1 MIINNKKI
9 SSNLSLEE
17 SIKSNWFGIK
27 ANNLNF
33 IKKRLE
39 VVNYSLLK
47 DYKSSQYTSLGL
59 EYNLIIPEKK
69 NFKNRNL
76 LSIVVLDF
84 LMTYRGWRHIKGLP
98 VNGQRTWSNA
108 NSCYKNNTELREFKS
123 SLLKNS
129 FKSVQSQNLN
139 TIYLAEQVNLLWKN
153 QWEDEWKEAKRR
165 RLLIQK
171 NNKNFAKI
179 DLVGLASGNINF
191 YAKGKKVEFKKNV
204 INLGFDPGF
213 TKNLFKIN
221 SLNSSVNKGGVIID
235 KSLNKVK
242 KKKSSKLVQK
252 QPLKAKKKKSS
263 WE

>member
-1 MIINNKKI
+1 
-9 SSNLSLEE
+9 
-17 SIKSNWFGIK
+17 
-27 ANNLNF
+27 
-33 IKKRLE
+33 
-39 VVNYSLLK
+39 
-47 DYKSSQYTSLGL
+47 
-59 EYNLIIPEKK
+59 
-69 NFKNRNL
+69 
-76 LSIVVLDF
+76 
-84 LMTYRGWRHIKGLP
+84 
-98 VNGQRTWSNA
+98 
-108 NSCYKNNTELREFKS
+108 
-123 SLLKNS
+123 
-129 FKSVQSQNLN
+129 
-139 TIYLAEQVNLLWKN
+139 
-153 QWEDEWKEAKRR
+153 
-165 RLLIQK
+165 LIQK

-263 WE
+263 